1 MKYLSV
7 RCSKRKKKQVK
18 CGSGA
23 HESVCISIIVR
34 VCDDG
39 SLFQSFFYAFS
50 QGSWLIS
57 ITVGCL

>member
-7 RCSKRKKKQVK
+7 RYSKRKKKQVK
-18 CGSGA
+18 SGTEA

-34 VCDDG
+34 VRDDG
-39 SLFQSFFYAFS
+39 SLFQSFFYGFS

-57 ITVGCL
+57 IIVGCL